1 MLCADGAVPGAQVS
15 ALSAA
20 MALVR
25 SAPSAR
31 GAFDVKLFRRCLSA
45 ALGPA
50 ASGELVGVLT
60 TKYMAYADVR

>member
-1 MLCADGAVPGAQVS
+1 MCSPGAQVA

-20 MALVR
+20 MALVKG
-25 SAPSAR
+25 AR
-31 GAFDVKLFRRCLSA
+31 GVKGNPFDVELFRRCLSA

-60 TKYMAYADVR
+60 AKYMAFADVR

>member
-1 MLCADGAVPGAQVS
+1 MS

-20 MALVR
+20 MALVKGAH
-25 SAPSAR
+25 SAK
-31 GAFDVKLFRRCLSA
+31 GAFDVELFRRCLSA

-60 TKYMAYADVR
+60 AKYMAFADVR